1 MWRKVSLRNRLN
13 LLFAALL
20 LAWLVVDVG
29 RMLVDAGPRA
39 RAESESVTGLTS
51 NFVTT
56 ALAHVQDS
64 PVPTRDLAA
73 LVANLQNIRHIR
85 VALVADGDPAVASA
99 FIAATD
105 AKTPAWFRAIA
116 DAPISV
122 FAIPVSRV
130 CAMVASMNCFTP
142 AYRSK

>member
-64 PVPTRDLAA
+64 PEPTRDLAA
-73 LVANLQNIRHIR
+73 LVANLQNIRHIQVRAGRGRRPRRRIR
-85 VALVADGDPAVASA
+85 VHSGDGRENS
-99 FIAATD
+99 
-105 AKTPAWFRAIA
+105 RM
-116 DAPISV
+116 
-122 FAIPVSRV
+122 VSRDRER
-130 CAMVASMNCFTP
+130 ADQRLHDSRRRA
-142 AYRSK
+142 AA

>member
-56 ALAHVQDS
+56 ALA
-64 PVPTRDLAA
+64 
-73 LVANLQNIRHIR
+73 R
-85 VALVADGDPAVASA
+85 V
-99 FIAATD
+99 
-105 AKTPAWFRAIA
+105 
-116 DAPISV
+116 
-122 FAIPVSRV
+122 
-130 CAMVASMNCFTP
+130 
-142 AYRSK
+142 